1 MLVTRVFSSLTPEAS
16 WGAGELVDC
25 PPTSSL
31 PLSIWQRRILK
42 IAPWRSSYFVR
53 GTWVLVFF
61 ICAFPSWIV
70 KPFQIC
76 KSFHILTTL
85 VLETFIS
92 QLSFWFYFSP
102 TTLSFLILSAQPAH
116 LFSVTAHG
124 MRRRFR
130 IMGGIPAGPLLGRR
144 LTEIQ
149 ALPSPTLF
157 RYS

>member
-1 MLVTRVFSSLTPEAS
+1 MLTFLCV
-16 WGAGELVDC
+16 
-25 PPTSSL
+25 
-31 PLSIWQRRILK
+31 
-42 IAPWRSSYFVR
+42 
-53 GTWVLVFF
+53 
-61 ICAFPSWIV
+61 FPSWIV